1 MAYTV
6 RELAELAGVSPR
18 ALRYYDAI
26 GLLPA
31 IRSGRNNDERE
42 YGDAS
47 VIRLQQILFYRELDF
62 RLEEIRAILDDPAFD
77 VLQALRLQK
86 RALQQRRHRLGALLR
101 TIDRTIE
108 HLERRTPMARKK
120 LFEGFEQKQ
129 KEYEAEARQRWG
141 DPVVDASVQRW
152 NAWSE
157 DERARIQ
164 AAQEDIFAVV
174 LENIDQGP
182 GSPAVQHAVE
192 RLHAHVNLF
201 WDCGDDAFRGLGDLY
216 VNDPKFRA
224 TFERMAPGMPEFLQN
239 AMAIYC
245 DRKVVNE

>member
-6 RELAELAGVSPR
+6 KELAELAGVSPR
-18 ALRYYDAI
+18 TLRHYDAI
-26 GLLPA
+26 GLLLAP
-31 IRSGRNNDERE
+31 RRGRNNGERI
-42 YGDAS
+42 YDDPS
-47 VIRLQQILFYRELDF
+47 LIRLQQILFYRELDF
-62 RLEEIRAILDDPAFD
+62 RLDEIRAILDDPAFD
-77 VLQALRLQK
+77 VLQALRMQK
-86 RALQQRRHRLGALLR
+86 RALQQRRHRLGALIR
-101 TIDRTIE
+101 TIDRTIG

-141 DPVVDASVQRW
+141 DTVVDVSMRRW

-157 DERARIQ
+157 DERARVQ
-164 AAQEDIFAVV
+164 AAQEEIFAAV
-174 LENIDQGP
+174 LENIDREP
-182 GSPAVQHAVE
+182 GSPAVQHAVA

-224 TFERMAPGMPEFLQN
+224 TFERMAPEMPEFLRQ
-239 AMAIYC
+239 AIHAYC
-245 DRKVVNE
+245 DRQRG